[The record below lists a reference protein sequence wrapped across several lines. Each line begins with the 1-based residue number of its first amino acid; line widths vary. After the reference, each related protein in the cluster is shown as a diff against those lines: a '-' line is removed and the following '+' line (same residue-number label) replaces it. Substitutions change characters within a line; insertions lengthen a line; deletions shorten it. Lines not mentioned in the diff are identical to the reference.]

1 MTIYQDRSTCGD
13 SYYFIVTNDKKVYTL
28 KAPGNQ
34 STEVFNSN
42 ITVGGDA
49 LIYEELE

>member
-1 MTIYQDRSTCGD
+1 MTIYQDRSAYED
-13 SYYFIVTNDKKVYTL
+13 SYYFIVTNDKQVYTL

-34 STEVFNSN
+34 NTSVFNNN
-42 ITVGGDA
+42 ITVGGDI